1 MAKQSNNLPSIKDES
16 ADHQQ
21 VRLQPIEYDKQIKA
35 KPLMSADY
43 EINIAGCDGL
53 LLRIRPSG
61 KREFRHRYTHPIIR
75 TKRTRLSIGD
85 YPAVSLK
92 RAKELY
98 YDNLSLLADSIDPK
112 EHREQQQRN
121 LENSYNNTFKKVA
134 EQWLERRLAVGKKPS
149 VSTLKTYN
157 RMLKYINAKLADV
170 PIDQLKMTILLTFC
184 QDLQEERGIEVGQD
198 AKTVLNYVFDHAVNR
213 GLVELNPVRA
223 FPSRSL
229 EASANKPKPAIT
241 TPSEFGQLLRDID
254 QMTPRQTSTITALK
268 LLALTYAR
276 VGDICAMKWAD
287 IDFNAKQWTFEPLK
301 GKGRK
306 DMVDELVIPLAPQ
319 AIALLQEQHKQTGNH
334 EFVFHSPK
342 NKKGILPTGRIN
354 YALNHY
360 GNDGK
365 TYLDVHTPHGF
376 RASAKTM
383 QMERLGYDE
392 LITEMQLG
400 HKMINKYGRAY
411 SRFKFIEVRTKMMN
425 EWADYIDKMRAYK
438 IDNVIYANFKH
449 AEQKQG

>member
-1 MAKQSNNLPSIKDES
+1 MAKQSNQLPSIQDES
-16 ADHQQ
+16 AKQQ
-21 VRLQPIEYDKQIKA
+21 AARLQPIEYDKQIKA
-35 KPLMSADY
+35 KPLMDTDY
-43 EINIAGCDGL
+43 EINISGCGGL

-61 KREFRHRYTHPIIR
+61 TREFRHRYTHPVIK
-75 TKRTRLSIGD
+75 TKRPRLSLGE
-85 YPAVSLK
+85 YPALSLK

-98 YDNLSLLADSIDPK
+98 YENLSLLADGIDPK
-112 EHREQQQRN
+112 EYREQRQKE
-121 LENSYNNTFKKVA
+121 LETSYNSTFAKVA
-134 EQWLERRLAVGKKPS
+134 EQWLERRLSVGKKPS
-149 VSTLKTYN
+149 LSTLNTYK
-157 RMLKYINAKLADV
+157 RMLKYINAELASV
-170 PIDQLKMTILLTFC
+170 PIEQLKMTTLVTLC
-184 QDLQEERGIEVGQD
+184 QRLQEQRGIEVGQD
-198 AKTVLNYVFDHAVNR
+198 AKTVLNYVFDHAVNH

-229 EASANKPKPAIT
+229 EASTNRPEPAIT
-241 TPSEFGQLLRDID
+241 TPKEFGQLLRDID
-254 QMTPRQTSTITALK
+254 QMNPRQIETTTALK

-276 VGDICAMKWAD
+276 VGDICAMRWAD
-287 IDFNAKQWTFEPLK
+287 IDWQAKQWIFEPLK

-319 AIALLQEQHKQTGNH
+319 TIAILKEQFAKTGQHK
-334 EFVFHSPK
+334 FVFHSPK

-354 YALNHY
+354 YALNRH
-360 GNDGK
+360 GNNGK
-365 TYLDVHTPHGF
+365 TYLGIQTPHGF

-411 SRFKFIEVRTKMMN
+411 SRFKFIEVRTQMMN
-425 EWADYIDKMRAYK
+425 EWANYIDKMRADD
-438 IDNVIYANFKH
+438 IDNIIYANFKH

>member
-1 MAKQSNNLPSIKDES
+1 MAAKYSHLPSIKDES
-16 ADHQQ
+16 KSERLE
-21 VRLQPIEYDKQIKA
+21 RLQQIEYDKQIKA
-35 KPLMSADY
+35 KPLFQEDY
-43 EINIAGCDGL
+43 GVRVSGCEGL
-53 LLRIRPSG
+53 YLRVRPNG
-61 KREFRHRYTHPIIR
+61 TREFRHFYPHPFL
-75 TKRTRLSIGD
+75 TNKQVRLTIGE
-85 YPAVSLK
+85 YPAIGLK
-92 RAKELY
+92 RARELY
-98 YDNLSLLADSIDPK
+98 NDNVSLLKNLIDPK
-112 EHREQQQRN
+112 EHREQQLKN
-121 LENSYNNTFKKVA
+121 LESSYINTFEKVA
-134 EQWLERRLAVGKKPS
+134 EQWLERRLSVGKKPS
-149 VSTLKTYN
+149 QSTLSTYK
-157 RMLKYINAKLADV
+157 RMLKYINAELGSL
-170 PIDQLKMTILLTFC
+170 PIDQLKMTTLVTFC
-184 QDLQEERGIEVGQD
+184 QDLQERRGIEVGQD

-229 EASANKPKPAIT
+229 EPSTNRPEPAIT
-241 TPSEFGQLLRDID
+241 TPKEFGQLLRDID
-254 QMTPRQTSTITALK
+254 KMTPRQPETITALK

-276 VGDICAMKWAD
+276 VGDICAMRWED
-287 IDFNAKQWTFEPLK
+287 IDWKAEQWIFEPLK

-319 AIALLQEQHKQTGNH
+319 AIALLKEQFKQTGQYKH
-334 EFVFHSPK
+334 VFHKPK
-342 NKKGILPTGRIN
+342 NKNGILPTGRIN

-360 GNDGK
+360 GNNGE
-365 TYLDVHTPHGF
+365 TYLGIQTPHGF

-411 SRFKFIEVRTKMMN
+411 SRFQFIEVRTKMMN
-425 EWADYIDKMRAYK
+425 EWADYIDKMRANK

>member
-1 MAKQSNNLPSIKDES
+1 MATKHNHLPSIKDETK
-16 ADHQQ
+16 AERLE
-21 VRLQPIEYDKQIKA
+21 RLQQIEYDKQIKA
-35 KPLMSADY
+35 KPLQQEDY
-43 EINIAGCDGL
+43 GVRVAGCEGL
-53 LLRIRPSG
+53 YLRVRPNG
-61 KREFRHRYTHPIIR
+61 TREFRHFYPHPFIKNKQIR
-75 TKRTRLSIGD
+75 LTLGE

-92 RAKELY
+92 RARELY
-98 YDNLSLLADSIDPK
+98 YDNSSLLADGIDPK
-112 EHREQQQRN
+112 EHREQQKRA
-121 LENSYNNTFKKVA
+121 LETGYNNTFQKVA
-134 EQWLERRLAVGKKPS
+134 EQWLERRLSVGKKPS
-149 VSTLKTYN
+149 LSTIKTYN
-157 RMLKYINAKLADV
+157 RMLKYINAKLANV
-170 PIDQLKMTILLTFC
+170 PIDQLKMTTLLTFC
-184 QDLQEERGIEVGQD
+184 QDLQDERGIEVGQD

-213 GLVELNPVRA
+213 GLVEMNPVRA

-229 EASANKPKPAIT
+229 EPSTNKPKPAIT

-254 QMTPRQTSTITALK
+254 QMTPRQPDTIIALK

-276 VGDICAMKWAD
+276 VGDICSMKWAD
-287 IDFNAKQWTFEPLK
+287 IDFQGKLWNFEPLK

-306 DMVDELVIPLAPQ
+306 DMVDELAIPLAPQ
-319 AIALLQEQHKQTGNH
+319 TIAILKEQHKKTGGH

-354 YALNHY
+354 YALNNY
-360 GNDGK
+360 GNGGK
-365 TYLDVHTPHGF
+365 TYLNIHTPHGF

-400 HKMINKYGRAY
+400 HKMINKYGKAY

-425 EWADYIDKMRAYK
+425 EWADYIDNMRAGK
-438 IDNVIYANFKH
+438 IDNIIYANFKH